1 MGHSVH
7 ATCPLGLLFPNGQD
21 VQFALLPFEN
31 LPALHGEQVVAALST
46 PLVLE
51 PALQIMH

>member
-51 PALQIMH
+51 PALQVMH